1 MRGLAIAHSKVT
13 GALRGRTLLLALS
26 FAGFIALGLPDAV
39 IGVAWPSMRQYF
51 DLPLDALGPLFV
63 TATAGYVLAS
73 SATGAIMARIGVG
86 DLLATSCAITA
97 VALYGYTIAPS
108 WALLVACG
116 LLTGF
121 GAGAIDAAINTHA
134 AVHYSARVLN
144 VLHAFWGVGAAA
156 GPALMT
162 AMLSMDRSWQDGYRV
177 IVGVEIALAG
187 AFFLTRRRW
196 PQPLAAHGEHGS
208 APYAETLRLRRMQ
221 LSLLVFLL
229 YTGCESTA
237 GAWAFSLLYESRG
250 LDTAAAG
257 AAVTLYWGGLF
268 ASRLGYAFLPTS
280 VRPSAVVLVCML
292 AALAG
297 MAMLAAGMHPAL
309 DSAALALV
317 GFASG
322 PIFPSLIAATPARLG
337 ARHTAN
343 AVGLQVSLAAI
354 GVATLP
360 ALCGVAAQSMG
371 LESVP
376 RLLGACW
383 IVLVIAYIGL
393 ERISGRAALN
403 PSS

>member
-1 MRGLAIAHSKVT
+1 
-13 GALRGRTLLLALS
+13 LRGRALLLALS

-39 IGVAWPSMRQYF
+39 IGVAWPSMRKYF

-63 TATAGYVLAS
+63 TTTAGYVLAS
-73 SATGAIMARIGVG
+73 SATGAVMARLGVG
-86 DLLATSCAITA
+86 DLLAASCAVTA
-97 VALYGYTIAPS
+97 LALFGYTIAPS
-108 WALLVACG
+108 WPALVACG
-116 LLTGF
+116 LLTGV

-134 AVHYSARVLN
+134 AVNYSARLVN

-162 AMLSMDRSWQDGYRV
+162 AILSTGGSWQDGYR
-177 IVGVEIALAG
+177 IIIAAEIALGA

-196 PQPLAAHGEHGS
+196 PPPHATHGAHAGARYG
-208 APYAETLRLRRMQ
+208 ETLRLRRMQ

-250 LDTAAAG
+250 LDTASAG

-268 ASRLGYAFLPTS
+268 ASRLGYAFLPAS
-280 VRPSAVVLVCML
+280 VRPATVVFVCIV
-292 AALAG
+292 AALTG
-297 MAMLAAGMHPAL
+297 MATVAAGVHPAL
-309 DSAALALV
+309 DAAALTLV
-317 GFASG
+317 GVASG

-337 ARHTAN
+337 AMHTAN
-343 AVGLQVSLAAI
+343 AVGLQISIAAV

-360 ALCGVAAQSMG
+360 ALCGVMAQSVG

-376 RLLGACW
+376 RLLAACW
-383 IVLVIAYIGL
+383 VVLVVAYVAL
-393 ERISGRAALN
+393 ERLSERAPA
-403 PSS
+403 